1 MFNQYVFNHSPIMGS
16 IIAGLAS
23 FLCFFE
29 SFLFQLATPKLLF
42 RRSVTVEKDR
52 SEESS
57 PELRMLL
64 PRPP

>member
-1 MFNQYVFNHSPIMGS
+1 MFKHSPMMGS
-16 IIAGLAS
+16 MMAGLAS

-42 RRSVTVEKDR
+42 KRSVTVENDL

>member
-1 MFNQYVFNHSPIMGS
+1 MIGS
-16 IIAGLAS
+16 ILTGFAS

-29 SFLFQLATPKLLF
+29 SFLFQLATPKLLL

-52 SEESS
+52 REESS
-57 PELRMLL
+57 PALRMLL

>member
-1 MFNQYVFNHSPIMGS
+1 MMGS
-16 IIAGLAS
+16 IMAGFAS

-42 RRSVTVEKDR
+42 RRSVTVENDR